1 MAAQKQF
8 KNVREIY
15 NLVYKYETSKVCPIR
30 VTGIIICN
38 VKINALPVNTGFF
51 KQYAKFFFQKYG
63 KSLEKSNFEVSD

>member
-38 VKINALPVNTGFF
+38 VKINALLVNTGFSSNTLNCSF
-51 KQYAKFFFQKYG
+51 KKYG